1 MCHTG
6 GKSGGRLQKIFL
18 DPPPPELLVRSDVLT
33 GLFPDALTK
42 EDALQSGPDL
52 GNKRWHYRVV
62 DIKFTTPRAERPKS
76 IGSLT
81 LKNTVTWPY
90 SRQTVQMKLA
100 DKGVIRPSE
109 LLRLETDAQN

>member
-18 DPPPPELLVRSDVLT
+18 DPPPPELLVRSDFLT

-52 GNKRWHYRVV
+52 GNQRWHYRVV

-76 IGSLT
+76 IGNLT

-90 SRQTVQMKLA
+90 SRLTGLLA
-100 DKGVIRPSE
+100 RGRVGRYTAKWIGPD
-109 LLRLETDAQN
+109 LRGKAL